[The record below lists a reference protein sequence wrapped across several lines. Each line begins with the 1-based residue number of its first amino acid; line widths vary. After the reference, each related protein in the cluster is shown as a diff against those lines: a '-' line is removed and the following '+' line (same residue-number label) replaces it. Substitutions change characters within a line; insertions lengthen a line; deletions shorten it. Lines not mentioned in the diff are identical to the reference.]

1 MREADQGRARRAE
14 AQQRFDILARDFL
27 DRPGVS
33 RGPMFGSSG
42 LRAGDRFFAFVGRE
56 GRLVVKLPAVQA
68 AALVSTGEAAPVRAG
83 RNVTREWVSVAFSD
97 DEEGVE
103 RWWRLLTDAHSH
115 LTGGTGGP
123 APR

>member
-1 MREADQGRARRAE
+1 MTEADLGRARRVE
-14 AQQRFDILARDFL
+14 AQRHFDILALDFL

-56 GRLVVKLPAVQA
+56 GRLVVKLPAAQA

-97 DEEGVE
+97 DEQDAE
-103 RWWRLLTDAHSH
+103 RWRRLMTDAHVH
-115 LTGGTGGP
+115 LTTGTGRS
-123 APR
+123 APE